1 MGNLDLNLNLLA
13 TLDVLLSEGSV
24 NRTAARF
31 GVSQAA
37 ISVQLAKLRSHFGDD
52 IFVPRGRRL
61 VATPFAETLR
71 EPVREL
77 IEQAQRVIGLRQG
90 FDPATT
96 GRDFHIHAGD
106 IDSILLLSHVV
117 RGLHE
122 VAPNIRLFIHGSVA
136 AASMIDFFI
145 RPVGL
150 HTPEYASC
158 VLYTDHYCVLADA
171 GHPALAGSVS
181 HSDYFAANHI
191 VRHAGHTGA
200 PSFEAATMAR
210 LGNVRKVAQVVD
222 HYGSIPPMLVGTRY
236 LTTVPSYFARQM
248 AESFPLKFV
257 ELPFEFPGQTILLQW
272 HPHLAGDM
280 AADWLRTFIVE
291 SASELYGCEQAGKLF
306 SE

>member
-1 MGNLDLNLNLLA
+1 MANLDLNLNLLA

-37 ISVQLAKLRSHFGDD
+37 ISVQLAKLRGHFGDE

-61 VATPFAETLR
+61 VTTPFAETLR

-77 IEQAQRVIGLRQG
+77 IEQARQVIGLRQG

-96 GRDFHIHAGD
+96 ERDFHVHAGD
-106 IDSILLLSHVV
+106 IDAILLLSHVI
-117 RGLHE
+117 RGLHS
-122 VAPNIRLFIHGSVA
+122 VAPNIRLYIHGSVA
-136 AASMIDFFI
+136 APSMIDFFI

-150 HTPEYASC
+150 HTPEFSSC
-158 VLYTDHYCVLADA
+158 VLYTDLYCVLADA
-171 GHPALAGSVS
+171 GHPALADSVS
-181 HSDYFAANHI
+181 APDYFAASHI

-210 LGNVRKVAQVVD
+210 LGHTRKVGQVVD

-236 LTTVPSYFARQM
+236 LTTVPTYFARQM

-257 ELPFEFPGQTILLQW
+257 SLPFEFPGQTILLQW

-280 AADWLRTFIVE
+280 AANWLRTFMVE
-291 SASELYGCEQAGKLF
+291 SAIELYASESAGELF
-306 SE
+306 VG